1 MADREPQ
8 DAERAG
14 APRDGDGVEA
24 VTPPSAP
31 AADESPPTTLRLIAL
46 LLLVA
51 SLLAGGAYALG
62 ARGGASD
69 GAESE
74 AGAAEGEELRGFI
87 LEPAGEAPGF
97 ALTDDE
103 GRPFE
108 LAQTRGEVVL
118 LFFGFTYCPD
128 VCPQTL
134 AKLSAGLG
142 QLPEGAEDVRVLFV
156 TVDPERDT
164 PEQLARYLEGFE
176 LPVVG
181 LTGELPAIEAI
192 AADYGVHFQKDVP
205 EGEDAGEDYSMIHS
219 STVFLI
225 DRDGRLRAGMIDPPP
240 EDVAHDL
247 GILLAEG

>member
-1 MADREPQ
+1 MADREQ
-8 DAERAG
+8 EDSGRTG
-14 APRDGDGVEA
+14 APQDGDGDAVEA
-24 VTPPSAP
+24 VTPSSDPTPDA
-31 AADESPPTTLRLIAL
+31 SPPTTLRLIAL

-51 SLLAGGAYALG
+51 SLLAGGAYVLG
-62 ARGGASD
+62 ARGGPSGRAA
-69 GAESE
+69 GE
-74 AGAAEGEELRGFI
+74 AAGEELRGFI

-97 ALTDDE
+97 ALTDAQ

-142 QLPEGAEDVRVLFV
+142 QLPEDAEDVRVLFV

-181 LTGELPAIEAI
+181 LTGELPAIEAV
-192 AADYGVHFQKDVP
+192 AADYGVHFEKDVP
-205 EGEDAGEDYSMIHS
+205 EGEEAGEDYSMIHS